1 MIFVRGIGV
10 CVHTEDST
18 VGCPEL
24 VVVVPLRFDAQIV
37 VTVSPGCVPVLE
49 FVPVSRPLLFWCE

>member
-37 VTVSPGCVPVLE
+37 VTHRFARMCAGVGICARE
-49 FVPVSRPLLFWCE
+49 

>member
-37 VTVSPGCVPVLE
+37 VIVSPVLE
-49 FVPVSRPLLFWCE
+49 FVPVSRPLLFWCG